1 MADGGLPFFRFF
13 DRTDPVIYPAGARY
27 NWLWP
32 EECTLNGFIQDQ
44 IMDNFANYFVNS
56 SNPQYWIGRFQLLI
70 LREQDKWQKLLDSEN
85 ALRPQD
91 AIYNYDMEE
100 TTNYE
105 TSGQSTGSA
114 TRTGDN
120 TGYVSETPEGSV
132 SDIASYM
139 SAANK
144 NVTNNNDSTTDS
156 GSSMGNQTVTRKG
169 NIGVMT
175 SAQIIGGYRD
185 AINWCALE
193 EVIFPALEKL
203 FVMIWEGDEGNGYLY
218 AID

>member
-13 DRTDPVIYPAGARY
+13 DRNDPVIYPKGARY

-32 EECTLNGFIQDQ
+32 DNCILNGFIQDQ

-56 SNPQYWIGRFQLLI
+56 SNPQYWIGRFQLLV

-85 ALRPQD
+85 ALRPDD
-91 AIYNYDMEE
+91 AIYNYDLRE
-100 TTNYE
+100 TTSYQ
-105 TSGQSTGSA
+105 TSGQSQSGS
-114 TRTGDN
+114 TRTGYN
-120 TGYVSETPEGSV
+120 SETPEGSTA
-132 SDIASYM
+132 DIETYM

-144 NVTNNNDSTTDS
+144 NVDSNNDSA
-156 GSSMGNQTVTRKG
+156 SSTGEQTVTRQG

-175 SAQIIGGYRD
+175 SAQILGGYR
-185 AINWCALE
+185 AAVNWCALE
-193 EVIFPALEKL
+193 EVIFPELEKL
-203 FVMIWEGDEGNGYLY
+203 FVMIWEEDEGNGYLY

>member
-1 MADGGLPFFRFF
+1 MADGGLPFFKFF
-13 DRTDPVIYPAGARY
+13 DETDVVIYPVGAKY
-27 NWLWP
+27 STLWP
-32 EECTLNGFIQDQ
+32 ANCILTDDVKEQ
-44 IMDNFANYFVNS
+44 IKVNFCNYFVNS
-56 SNPQYWIGRFQLLI
+56 AHPQYWLARFHALI
-70 LREQDKWQKLLDSEN
+70 NREQDKWQKLLESEN

-144 NVTNNNDSTTDS
+144 NIANNNDSTTDS
-156 GSSMGNQTVTRKG
+156 GSSTGNQTVTRKG

-175 SAQIIGGYRD
+175 AAQIIGGYRD
-185 AINWCALE
+185 AVNWCALE
-193 EVIFPALEKL
+193 EVIFPELEKL
-203 FVMIWEGDEGNGYLY
+203 FIMIWEEDEDYGYLY
-218 AID
+218 AQN

>member
-1 MADGGLPFFRFF
+1 MAEGGLPFFKFF
-13 DRTDPVIYPAGARY
+13 DRNDPVIYPKGARY

-32 EECTLNGFIQDQ
+32 ENCILNGFIQDQ
-44 IMDNFANYFVNS
+44 IMDNFSNYFVNS

-85 ALRPQD
+85 ALRPDD
-91 AIYNYDMEE
+91 AIYNYDITEK
-100 TTNYE
+100 TNYT
-105 TSGQSTGSA
+105 TSGQSEGGS
-114 TRTGDN
+114 TRTGYN
-120 TGYVSETPEGSV
+120 SETPEGSTA
-132 SDIASYM
+132 DIETYM

-144 NVTNNNDSTTDS
+144 NVDSNNDSA
-156 GSSMGNQTVTRKG
+156 SSTGEQTVTRQG

-175 SAQIIGGYRD
+175 SAQILGGYR
-185 AINWCALE
+185 AAVNWCALE
-193 EVIFPALEKL
+193 EVIFPELEKL